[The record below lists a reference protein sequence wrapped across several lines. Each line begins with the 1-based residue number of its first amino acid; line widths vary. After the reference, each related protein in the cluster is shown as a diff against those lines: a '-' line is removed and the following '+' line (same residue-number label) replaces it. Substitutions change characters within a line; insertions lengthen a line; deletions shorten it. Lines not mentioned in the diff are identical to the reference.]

1 MRSRLYAARLLN
13 ADCSE
18 CAAFPLV
25 QRPVR
30 LQMQTPQLLAQSV
43 ISASTR
49 QQAKTKSCGE
59 NYGPASSPVGTRFV
73 KL

>member
-1 MRSRLYAARLLN
+1 
-13 ADCSE
+13 
-18 CAAFPLV
+18 V